1 MEREWRENEGTDI
14 SEITR
19 KPSKTS
25 KHRHENGRVYKS
37 RKPKPEKVKS
47 TGENGNSSGP
57 LHDGRVRLVISK
69 LSLSSLKQRATLDKG
84 EHKRWKDFTLDP
96 LTELTQ
102 MSLSRIA
109 TLAIRVKWN
118 LIQRLPFTIQ

>member
-1 MEREWRENEGTDI
+1 MAQRTTHY
-14 SEITR
+14 SLSLLFHQAVKTR
-19 KPSKTS
+19 GKWKL
-25 KHRHENGRVYKS
+25 K
-37 RKPKPEKVKS
+37 
-47 TGENGNSSGP
+47 GENGNSSGP

-69 LSLSSLKQRATLDKG
+69 LSLSLLNQRTTLDKG

-102 MSLSRIA
+102 ISLSRIA